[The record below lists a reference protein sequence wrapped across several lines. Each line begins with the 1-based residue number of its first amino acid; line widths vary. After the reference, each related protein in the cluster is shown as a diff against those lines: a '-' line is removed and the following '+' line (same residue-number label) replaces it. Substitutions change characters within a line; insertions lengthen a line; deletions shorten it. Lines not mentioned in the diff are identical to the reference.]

1 MAITNQISNT
11 MPFVNAYGM
20 ATKLT
25 APSIP
30 EVPSVP
36 TNDLDVCFIGKTYQE
51 VVFGSNT
58 TDWWKNDKTR
68 VTFRRFISADT
79 VAIELYKDSVKIADL
94 DAVSTL
100 GTFTNGWNT
109 SISEQS
115 MYVSFLL
122 DWKEVLLTHG
132 WGNYQIKAQLNI
144 VGAVSEWESVPY
156 LLLEYSDIRAN
167 KTSRI
172 EWYADGKINGSLF
185 DYTGLNL
192 YHSRRL
198 KAEFLE
204 LAPTLEVN
212 KYKTSFSEWRQIQDK
227 AIENFEL
234 RTKALPYEVTNN
246 LTKVISLANTILISD
261 YNIKA
266 ETLFRR
272 VSVYPENFEKTLL
285 EGNVNSIYNIK
296 FVAKVE
302 NNTKRNY

>member
-1 MAITNQISNT
+1 MAINTTLSNSS
-11 MPFVNAYGM
+11 PFVNYNGM
-20 ATKLT
+20 ATKLL

-30 EVPSVP
+30 EVPDVP
-36 TNDLDVCFIGKTYQE
+36 TNELDPCFIGNIYKE

-58 TDWWKNDKTR
+58 ADWWRNDQTR

-79 VAIELYKDSVKIADL
+79 VGIELYKDDVKIADL
-94 DAVSTL
+94 DNISPL
-100 GTFTNGWNT
+100 GTFTNGWTT
-109 SISEQS
+109 SITEQS

-122 DWKEVLLTHG
+122 DWKTVLLTHG

-144 VGAVSEWESVPY
+144 VSIVSEWVSVPY
-156 LLLEYSDIRAN
+156 LLLQYTDRRADG
-167 KTSRI
+167 TSRI

-198 KAEFLE
+198 NAEFLE
-204 LAPTLEVN
+204 LSPTLEVN

-227 AIENFEL
+227 TLENYEL

-246 LTKVISLANTILISD
+246 LTKEISLANTILITD
-261 YNIKA
+261 YQIRA

-272 VSVYPENFEKTLL
+272 ISVYPDNFEKTLL
-285 EGNVNSIYNIK
+285 EGNVKSIFNIK
-296 FVAKVE
+296 FVAKTE
-302 NNTKRNY
+302 NNIKRNF